1 VISKKVTNIL
11 LILMNSIKVLVF
23 LVIVEVVCCEDFIYP
38 KYTFRKKSNWARKYK
53 SLERNCKETP
63 CAAGKDNF
71 KLNLEQLKCVR
82 LCISEKCYKE
92 LYEWNELEAGEI
104 DVRLV
109 SFKGCV
115 AKELRENS
123 DKELKEK
130 TNKEL

>member
-1 VISKKVTNIL
+1 
-11 LILMNSIKVLVF
+11 
-23 LVIVEVVCCEDFIYP
+23 
-38 KYTFRKKSNWARKYK
+38 
-53 SLERNCKETP
+53 
-63 CAAGKDNF
+63 
-71 KLNLEQLKCVR
+71 LNLEQLKCVR